1 VNKKKRRIPLTAV
14 LAVILLVAAVAGYM
28 LVIRPKKADVE
39 RLDGEISTKQAQID
53 AAVRAAEAEQE
64 AEPTTS
70 IRVADLVE
78 LAKAMPDQTDMAGAI
93 LELNAAAESAGVEFN
108 SIQPGEPVAGVGYT
122 QLPLTLGFEGSYYEL
137 TELLY
142 RIRHLVSVRDGVL
155 DANGRLLTLDTVDWH
170 ESEEPGFPV
179 IAADLV
185 ISAYVYGNDPSL
197 VPSLPTGTAPAAGE
211 TAPAST
217 APAEGTTTAPAEGTT
232 TAPAE
237 NGGATT
243 TTPPATTAPSTVDA
257 SQQASGAS

>member
-1 VNKKKRRIPLTAV
+1 MNKKKRRIPLAAV

-39 RLDGEISTKQAQID
+39 RLDSEIATKQTQID
-53 AAVRAAEAEQE
+53 AAVQAAEADQE

-93 LELNAAAESAGVEFN
+93 LELNAAAESAGVEFA
-108 SIQPGEPVAGVGYT
+108 SIQPGQPVAGAGYT
-122 QLPLTLGFEGSYYEL
+122 QLPLTVGFQGSYYEL

-142 RIRHLVSVRDGVL
+142 RLRHLVTVREGVL

-170 ESEEPGFPV
+170 EAEEPGFP
-179 IAADLV
+179 IIGADLV
-185 ISAYVYGNDPSL
+185 ISAYVYGNDPGL
-197 VPSLPTGTAPAAGE
+197 FPTLPTGTTAPAPGE

-217 APAEGTTTAPAEGTT
+217 APAEGTTTAPAED
-232 TAPAE
+232 
-237 NGGATT
+237 GGETT

-257 SQQASGAS
+257 SQQAAGAN